1 MRSPL
6 ERHRQHRQARGL
18 VVLGLV
24 ASAAYLV
31 VRAAT
36 TLDGVPL
43 VLSLPALGIE
53 LAGALAASLLAWA
66 LWPAPNRA
74 GHDHADLVNGVGRD
88 VPSADVPS
96 ADVPPADVIVSVE
109 SQSANQVR
117 ATVVA
122 LRSVSGVGS
131 VLLAD
136 GSVDGEHV
144 ALADELGI
152 GYVRDTEPGVPAY
165 IVGVSTTPYV
175 LFLEAG
181 DIPSTDIIERL
192 STRTAPDVAVVQGLG
207 VDGDAAD
214 IAAKATVPDLAFE
227 RSSLNPA
234 LGRRGL
240 AFWLGSG
247 SLVRLSALRSVA
259 PETGSSAL
267 EARWL
272 TSAALHAAG
281 WRIVAPD
288 DLAVVAH
295 RRLTPD
301 GAVHRDRRDRAL
313 GGLRLLGRAL
323 RQPSPRRLA
332 RGAACAAWAVRPVSG
347 LRSAALVVLVSVSLL
362 TGVAP
367 LRIDSAALAVLW
379 LPAALYT
386 ALGVSMLSDNQLRI
400 GDRLRYALHSMG
412 PALGVMGRRG
422 PRALAATQ
430 HGATLVVAT
439 VLLGSGLVVRAL
451 VERLAGA
458 RLSFTPLRTMDRAE
472 LVVMVAL
479 AVLLVAGAV
488 EVFRGVSVRA
498 QARRSTRV
506 GAELAATVDGWAVHV
521 IDLTAEGAGI
531 LTLLPVEVGG
541 RVWIEADLPTSS
553 GITRTSALAV
563 VRSQHPME
571 FGEWR
576 LGLEFEQWSEGTLD
590 ALAEFC
596 GVEPMRAVLGET
608 VETTGRSVDQVVYLA
623 LPADDAGP
631 GAAVEMVRLVSAAA
645 AVAAVV
651 TLVPA
656 GTSSVVE
663 AFRGAATAPSVSMMV
678 MFAAGLA
685 LHVWGRSRTIVGHGH

>member
-1 MRSPL
+1 
-6 ERHRQHRQARGL
+6 
-18 VVLGLV
+18 
-24 ASAAYLV
+24 
-31 VRAAT
+31 
-36 TLDGVPL
+36 
-43 VLSLPALGIE
+43 
-53 LAGALAASLLAWA
+53 
-66 LWPAPNRA
+66 
-74 GHDHADLVNGVGRD
+74 
-88 VPSADVPS
+88 
-96 ADVPPADVIVSVE
+96 
-109 SQSANQVR
+109 
-117 ATVVA
+117 
-122 LRSVSGVGS
+122 
-131 VLLAD
+131 
-136 GSVDGEHV
+136 
-144 ALADELGI
+144 
-152 GYVRDTEPGVPAY
+152 
-165 IVGVSTTPYV
+165 V

-192 STRTAPDVAVVQGLG
+192 ATRTAPDVAVVQGLG

-214 IAAKATVPDLAFE
+214 IAARATVPALAFE

-259 PETGSSAL
+259 PETGSSSL

-301 GAVHRDRRDRAL
+301 GVVHRDRRERAL
-313 GGLRLLGRAL
+313 GGLRLSGRAL

-347 LRSAALVVLVSVSLL
+347 FRTALLVVLVSVSLL

-367 LRIDSAALAVLW
+367 LQIDSAALAVLW

-386 ALGVSMLSDNQLRI
+386 ALGVSMLSDNQLRV

-412 PALGVMGRRG
+412 PALGVVGRR
-422 PRALAATQ
+422 RRTLAATQ
-430 HGATLVVAT
+430 HGATLVAAT
-439 VLLGSGLVVRAL
+439 VLLGGALVVRAF

-458 RLSFTPLRTMDRAE
+458 PLSFSPLRTMDRAE

-479 AVLLVAGAV
+479 AVVLVAGAV
-488 EVFRGVSVRA
+488 EVFRGVGVRA
-498 QARRSTRV
+498 QSRRSTRV

-521 IDLTAEGAGI
+521 IDLTPEGAGI

-541 RVWIEADLPTSS
+541 RVRIETDLPTSS
-553 GITRTSALAV
+553 GITRTSAVAV
-563 VRSQHPME
+563 VRSQQPME

-608 VETTGRSVDQVVYLA
+608 VETTGRSVDQAVYLS
-623 LPADDAGP
+623 LPTDDAGP
-631 GAAVEMVRLVSAAA
+631 GAAVEMVRLVSATA
-645 AVAAVV
+645 AVAAAV
-651 TLVPA
+651 TLLPA

-663 AFRGAATAPSVSMMV
+663 AVRGAATAPSVSMMV
-678 MFAAGLA
+678 MVAAGLA